1 MLVMAPGQFYWDY
14 RSSCSGWIEKPW
26 GSQVWVL
33 VVVVNL
39 FLLNLTKNLKPPLD
53 IFALFIGRADFN

>member
-1 MLVMAPGQFYWDY
+1 MP
-14 RSSCSGWIEKPW
+14 KPW

-39 FLLNLTKNLKPPLD
+39 LLLNTTK
-53 IFALFIGRADFN
+53 IFSLVLVDWLC